1 MPDEKRPD
9 EVEKVLADQKLIDDR
24 KQALID
30 ELLRQKADA
39 VKAFDDKLV
48 KLGYKPD
55 GAKSRKSHHRPPA
68 PDAAANPKGKAK
80 A

>member
-1 MPDEKRPD
+1 MPEDD
-9 EVEKVLADQKLIDDR
+9 AVEKVLADERALEDRRKLVIDD
-24 KQALID
+24 
-30 ELLRQKADA
+30 LLRQKADA
-39 VKAFDDKLV
+39 VKAFDDKLA

-55 GAKSRKSHHRPPA
+55 GAKPRKSHHRPPA

>member
-1 MPDEKRPD
+1 MPDEKRTD

-24 KQALID
+24 KQALIE

-39 VKAFDDKLV
+39 VKAFDEKLL
-48 KLGYKPD
+48 KLGHKAD
-55 GAKSRKSHHRPPA
+55 GAKSRKSHHKLGA
-68 PDAAANPKGKAK
+68 EAAAKPKAK

>member
-9 EVEKVLADQKLIDDR
+9 EVEKVLADQKAIDDR
-24 KQALID
+24 KQALIE

-39 VKAFDDKLV
+39 VKAFDEKLL

-55 GAKSRKSHHRPPA
+55 GAKSRKSHHKPA
-68 PDAAANPKGKAK
+68 PEAAAKPKAK

>member
-39 VKAFDDKLV
+39 VKAFDEKLV

-55 GAKSRKSHHRPPA
+55 GAKSRKSHHKRA
-68 PDAAANPKGKAK
+68 PEAAAKPKAK

>member
-9 EVEKVLADQKLIDDR
+9 EVEKVLADQKAIDDR
-24 KQALID
+24 KQALIE

-39 VKAFDDKLV
+39 VKAFDEKLL

-55 GAKSRKSHHRPPA
+55 GAKSRKSHHKPA
-68 PDAAANPKGKAK
+68 PETAAKPKAK

>member
-9 EVEKVLADQKLIDDR
+9 EVEKVLADQKAIDDR
-24 KQALID
+24 KQTLID

-39 VKAFDDKLV
+39 VKAFDEKLV

-55 GAKSRKSHHRPPA
+55 GAKSRKSHHKPA
-68 PDAAANPKGKAK
+68 TEAAPKPKAK